1 MTMGLLERS
10 SGLSELAKRLFDI
23 LTSALVLLLLSPFF
37 GIIAWAI
44 KRDTPGQVLY
54 RGRRAG
60 RSGKEFNILKFRS
73 MREEAASYAG
83 PPLTAEDD
91 PRITP
96 VGKWLRQAKLNELPQ
111 LPTHAQHLLGRV
123 LPYPQGASRKGRYAV
138 AKAYSVGCAE
148 ALW

>member
-1 MTMGLLERS
+1 MIPLARPSIAGGAPGGVARNFTSSSSVAWFERLES
-10 SGLSELAKRLFDI
+10 YQGAK
-23 LTSALVLLLLSPFF
+23 V
-37 GIIAWAI
+37 
-44 KRDTPGQVLY
+44 
-54 RGRRAG
+54 
-60 RSGKEFNILKFRS
+60 
-73 MREEAASYAG
+73 
-83 PPLTAEDD
+83 TAQDD

-96 VGKWLRQAKLNELPQ
+96 VGKWLRETKLNELPQ